1 MALTAS
7 QIASRLFK
15 KSVGV
20 GETLVSKQFF
30 GEAYLGRDLVYSN
43 QIWSQSD
50 LIPTTAPTLSPSGAS
65 QGVVQYFEKQVLTH
79 VSGSTNLSYYSANL
93 VDSIPFNYSNGT
105 YNYSLYKND
114 GTTQIAF
121 GQGDWLVD
129 NTAGLLTFYGA
140 LPSGVSLSFPPKIT
154 FYKYVGTKGFSAGS
168 GIGTILG
175 VTAGNGLS
183 GGGTAGYINL
193 DVNLGV
199 NSGLTFSGDNI
210 IIDSNIAGNG
220 LDLNSGILSVNT
232 SEITSS
238 LAGAG
243 LTSNGSALDV
253 NLQVNSGLTF
263 SGDNITLELN
273 SDSLEVGSNNQVR
286 LKDTITGNRT
296 FQDSV
301 TIDGDLTVNG
311 TVSYINTENL
321 YVVDNKI
328 TLNAT
333 YSGPYNIFDS
343 GIEINLGGGTYSSLI
358 WDSSNSLWAVGLSG
372 SESTIITE
380 SGTGLTKSGNTL
392 SIGNTS
398 VTAGNYGNTNSV
410 STFTVNSQGQLTG
423 ATSVSISISS
433 TQVNDFASASET
445 QIFQGGNFVNGSTI
459 DFSVTTGDS
468 VTAEVT
474 LASLTASRFDVTN
487 SASASQGWTLGYN
500 TSGQFE
506 WLNPALTGDV
516 TEVIAGNGLTGGGS
530 SGSLSL
536 AVNVDNGLSTYNDNV
551 VLGGT
556 LSQSTIINGN
566 GYEFFISGAGTF
578 SVTSSTSTQIR
589 TYNNDK
595 TSYVFTDEFGI
606 NLETAID
613 AGTYSR
619 IDLINTQGILIESF
633 DNADI
638 VNLELSILDKTIG
651 VGDGSSN
658 NRIVITDD
666 VYSKGLVYFDDYS
679 ANFTTFSVVTKGYV
693 DSVIN
698 TVGSSAVYDRQSSL
712 VTSGDASTTGMVLS
726 SVPNIYS
733 RVQVFVNGQLQ
744 YLGDGTLSSDCYFSN
759 DGGGTP
765 VTLNALNAGDTLY
778 WNGVYANFNL
788 ATTDSISIVYEA

>member
-15 KSVGV
+15 KSVGA

-30 GEAYLGRDLVYSN
+30 QEAYLGRDLVYSN

-50 LIPTTAPTLSPSGAS
+50 LIPTTAPVLSHGAT
-65 QGVVQYFEKQVLTH
+65 QGVVRYFEKQALIH
-79 VSGSTNLSYYSANL
+79 APGSNSLSYYSPNL
-93 VDSIPFNYSNGT
+93 VDSIPFNYSNGS
-105 YNYSLYKND
+105 YNYKLYKSD
-114 GTTQIAF
+114 GNTLIAF
-121 GQGDWLVD
+121 GEGDWLVD
-129 NTAGLLTFYGA
+129 NTAGLLTFYGT

-199 NSGLTFSGDNI
+199 NSGLTFSGDDI

-459 DFSVTTGDS
+459 DFSVTPGDS

-506 WLNPALTGDV
+506 WFNPALTGDV

-530 SGSLSL
+530 SGSLTL
-536 AVNVDNGLSTYNDNV
+536 DVNVDNGLSTYNDNV

-666 VYSKGLVYFDDYS
+666 VHSKGLVYFDDYS

-698 TVGSSAVYDRQSSL
+698 TVGSSAVYDRQNSS
-712 VTSGDASTTGMVLS
+712 VTSGDASTTGMFLS
-726 SVPNIYS
+726 SIPNIYS

-759 DGGGTP
+759 DGGFTP
-765 VTLNALNAGDTLY
+765 VALNALGAGDTLY
-778 WNGVYANFNL
+778 WNGVHANFNL
-788 ATTDSISIVYEA
+788 AITDSISIVYEA